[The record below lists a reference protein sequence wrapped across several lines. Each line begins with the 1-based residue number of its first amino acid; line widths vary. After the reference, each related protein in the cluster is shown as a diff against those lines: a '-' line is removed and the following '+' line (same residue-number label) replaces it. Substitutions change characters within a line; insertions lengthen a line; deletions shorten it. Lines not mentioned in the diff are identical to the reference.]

1 MERDYEQL
9 TMPVLRNLARE
20 RGLSRYSRLRKS
32 ELIRRLREQPILEWN
47 NNATMTNVPF
57 LTPTPYTPPPSTP
70 TPPSN
75 TIKDLIK
82 YLDNVKEVP
91 KSVSPN
97 LRKLKKKIDDIYK
110 RKRIFEVVE
119 SDSALRNFANMYT
132 IDGKDG
138 FDPQSFMDGA
148 RENITGL
155 LRNNRNT
162 KVKLILKC
170 YMISERDNLIKD
182 FPFHSGIEINLEGT
196 NENEIY
202 TTMIDTILERI
213 ANLINGSSGG
223 GSGWIFY
230 KIIKLE
236 LHTVSYRP
244 LRGNTWVS
252 LPKELA
258 DKKAI
263 INMKN
268 QDNKCFMWS
277 VLRALNPTNNHPER
291 IDKELMEKE
300 DTLNMKGIEYP
311 VSLKEDRDISK
322 FEKQNPEI
330 SITVLGF
337 NEKDK
342 VHTLRCSNHV
352 YNRKHNIILLLIEI
366 DGVKHYC
373 LVKNPSRLLSRQ
385 VSAHKEG
392 THFCFRCLNPFWSH
406 KSLEKHWEYCK
417 NHEAVKINMPE
428 KGTIL
433 KFKHHERSEKLPF
446 IIYADMEAL
455 IKEMQNCDPNPLN
468 SYTKKYQKHEPISFS
483 YYIKSFDDNVYKSK
497 LRMYTGEDAM
507 EKFVDW
513 IEDDVK
519 DIANIPDVEM
529 IFGPNELKQ
538 FNEATKCWICKGEF
552 DDTPDAKGYRKG
564 EKVRDHCHYTGRFRG
579 AAHNF
584 CNLKYKKPKFIPVV
598 FHNLSG
604 YDSHLFIKNLG
615 FTKGTID
622 CIPNN
627 EEKYISFTKNTVV
640 GSYTNEEG
648 KNIPIK
654 HKIRFIDSFKFMN
667 ESLESLVNNLPGDA
681 FNNLERYYKG
691 EKLSL
696 VKQKGF
702 YPYEY
707 MDSLERFK
715 ENKIPSKEAFY
726 SRLNEEGISDEGYE
740 RVKKVWEV
748 FGMKTLQDYHD
759 LYNITDVLLLA
770 DVFEN
775 FRNVCME
782 NYKLDPAHY
791 FTAPGLAWD
800 ACLKI
805 TDVELE
811 LLSDIDM
818 LLMIEK
824 GIRGGISMISN
835 RYAKANNKYMN
846 ESFIDTMISK
856 YIMYL
861 DANNLYG
868 WSMSKPLPTHGFKWM
883 KVDELETWELHSCI
897 LEVDLEYPKNLHD
910 LHNDYPLAPEQ
921 IVVNKVSKLIP
932 NLGNKKK
939 YVLHYENLKQYL
951 KLGLKLTH
959 IHRGIKFNE
968 SPWLEKYISI
978 NVKLRTKAKNEFEK
992 NFFKLMNNSVFGKT
1006 MENIRNRVDIKLVNN
1021 KKRAEKLSAK
1031 PNYKHCN
1038 IFSEDLVAIHMK
1050 KTKLD
1055 FDKPVY
1061 LGMCILDLS
1070 KTLMY
1075 DFHYNYIKKKY
1086 GDKAKLLLTDT
1097 DSLMYEIQTEDFYKD
1112 INKDVKDRFDT
1123 SDYPFDHPSGIPS
1136 GINKKVLGM
1145 FKDEANGN
1153 IIDEFVGLRAKLY
1166 SYKMFEGKESK
1177 KCKGVK
1183 KSVVKKSITHEDYKT
1198 CLTTG
1203 NEQLRKQNI
1212 IRSYKHEVYN
1222 EEVNKIALSANDD
1235 KRYILED
1242 GIRTLALGH
1251 YKIL

>member
-1 MERDYEQL
+1 MERNNYEQMTL
-9 TMPVLRNLARE
+9 PVLKNLAKE

-32 ELIRRLREQPILEWN
+32 ELIRRLREQPILEWDN
-47 NNATMTNVPF
+47 DATMTNIPF

-97 LRKLKKKIDDIYK
+97 LRKLKEKTDDIYK
-110 RKRIFEVVE
+110 RKRIFELKE
-119 SDSALRNFANMYT
+119 SDSALRNFAKVYT
-132 IDGKDG
+132 SDGKDG
-138 FDPQSFMDGA
+138 FDPRSFMDGA

-155 LRNNRNT
+155 LRNKRNT

-182 FPFHSGIEINLEGT
+182 FPFHSEIEKNEEGT
-196 NENEIY
+196 NEKEIY
-202 TTMIDTILERI
+202 TTMTDTILERI
-213 ANLINGSSGG
+213 ANLISGSSGG

-236 LHTVSYRP
+236 IHTVSYRP
-244 LRGNTWVS
+244 LRGNTWIP

-268 QDNKCFMWS
+268 KDNKCFFWS
-277 VLRALNPTNNHPER
+277 VKRALNPTNNHPER

-311 VSLKEDRDISK
+311 VSLKDIDR

-337 NEKDK
+337 NENDK
-342 VHTLRCSNHV
+342 VYPLRSSDHI
-352 YNRKHNIILLLIEI
+352 YIRKHNIILLLIER

-373 LVKNPSRLLSRQ
+373 LVKNSSRLLSKQ

-392 THFCFRCLNPFWSH
+392 THICFRCLNPFWSH
-406 KSLEKHWEYCK
+406 KSLEKHWEYCR
-417 NHEAVKINMPE
+417 NHEAVKINMSE

-433 KFKHHERSEKLPF
+433 KFKHHERSERVPF
-446 IIYADMEAL
+446 IIYADTEAL
-455 IKEMQNCDPNPLN
+455 IKEMQNCDPNPQN

-483 YYIKSFDDNVYKSK
+483 YYIKSFDDNVCKSDFRK
-497 LRMYTGEDAM
+497 YMGEDAM
-507 EKFVDW
+507 EKFVEW

-519 DIANIPDVEM
+519 KIANIQDVEM
-529 IFGPNELKQ
+529 MKLSPNELKQ
-538 FNEATKCWICKGEF
+538 FDEATKCWICNEEF
-552 DDTPDAKGYRKG
+552 DDTADEKGYKKNK
-564 EKVRDHCHYTGRFRG
+564 KVKDHCHYTGRFRG
-579 AAHNF
+579 AAHNS
-584 CNLKYKKPKFIPVV
+584 CNLNYKKPKFIPVV

-615 FTKGTID
+615 FTDGTID

-640 GSYTNEEG
+640 GSYTNKEG
-648 KNIPIK
+648 KDIPIK
-654 HKIRFIDSFKFMN
+654 HKIRFIDSFKFMST
-667 ESLESLVNNLPGDA
+667 SLESLVNNLPDDA
-681 FNNLERYYKG
+681 FNILEECYKG

-696 VKQKGF
+696 VKRKGV

-715 ENKIPSKEAFY
+715 ENKIPPKEAFY
-726 SRLNEEGISDEGYE
+726 SRLTGEGISDEDYE
-740 RVKKVWEV
+740 HVEKVWKV

-824 GIRGGISMISN
+824 GIRGGVSMISN
-835 RYAKANNKYMN
+835 RHAKANNKYMN
-846 ESFIDTMISK
+846 ESFNEKDPSK
-856 YIMYL
+856 YIVYL

-868 WSMSKPLPTHGFKWM
+868 WAMSKPLPIHGFEWM
-883 KVDELETWELHSCI
+883 KVDELETWELYSCI
-897 LEVDLEYPKNLHD
+897 LEVDLECPENLHD

-932 NLGNKKK
+932 NLGDKKK
-939 YVLHYENLKQYL
+939 YVLHYENFKQYL
-951 KLGLKLTH
+951 ELGLKLTH
-959 IHRGIKFNE
+959 IHRGIKFKE
-968 SPWLEKYISI
+968 SPWLEKYISL
-978 NVKLRTKAKNEFEK
+978 NTKLRTEAKNEFEK
-992 NFFKLMNNSVFGKT
+992 DFFKLMNNSVFGKT
-1006 MENIRNRVDIKLVNN
+1006 MENIRNRVDVKLVNN

-1031 PNYKHCN
+1031 PNFKHCN
-1038 IFSEDLVAIHMK
+1038 IFCEDLVAIHMK

-1086 GDKAKLLLTDT
+1086 EDKAKLLLTDT

-1112 INKDVKDRFDT
+1112 ISEDVKDRFDT
-1123 SDYPFDHPSGIPS
+1123 SGYPSDHPSGISS
-1136 GINKKVLGM
+1136 GFNKKVLGM
-1145 FKDEANGN
+1145 FKDEVNGD

-1166 SYKMFEGKESK
+1166 SYKMFDGKESK

-1198 CLTTG
+1198 CLLTG

-1212 IRSYKHEVYN
+1212 IRSYKHEVYT
-1222 EEVNKIALSANDD
+1222 EEVNKIALSASDD

-1242 GIRTLALGH
+1242 GISTLALGH
-1251 YKIL
+1251 YRIL